1 MFTWGD
7 NFKLS
12 KEYYNPEHFID
23 KDILS
28 LPSSLSEA
36 YPQRW
41 SQPINTC
48 LRIRIGKLAFLYLFL
63 LNFPGFTV
71 VKNPPANGWVAG
83 SGNGILL

>member
-7 NFKLS
+7 NIKLS

-36 YPQRW
+36 YPQR
-41 SQPINTC
+41 
-48 LRIRIGKLAFLYLFL
+48 
-63 LNFPGFTV
+63 
-71 VKNPPANGWVAG
+71 
-83 SGNGILL
+83 